1 LKSLFQG
8 GKLSGKSTARRR
20 DSGEF
25 LVKENTKGEAG
36 NGESLRLKD
45 RESARSRTFS
55 VLLFYKKLQGDLEV
69 FFLGVMSIDM
79 KHYTRCQIENSF

>member
-45 RESARSRTFS
+45 RESARLRTFS
-55 VLLFYKKLQGDLEV
+55 VLLFYKKLQGDFGSV
-69 FFLGVMSIDM
+69 FLGCDV
-79 KHYTRCQIENSF
+79 YLYETLY